1 MASEVKVGINASQA
15 DVSGFQKAMH
25 ATDGFI
31 GRVMG
36 MNGALAGLRSQLV
49 ALAGAGGIMQ
59 LARAGITMNASIET
73 AAMSFRTLLK
83 GADAASARVRELYK
97 FAAET
102 PFEFTEVLAASRILQ
117 SMTEGAMATGEGL
130 RLVGDAASASGR
142 SLEEVAMWV
151 GRLYAGLKSGTPV
164 GEATLRLIEMGLVSG
179 ETARQ
184 LNGLVEQGALGAKA
198 FDTLRNALG
207 QFSGSMEL
215 QSRTFTGRLSTMKDA
230 LNAFIGERTRGL
242 FESLKVAMEGFTRV
256 LTSREMETAMD
267 RLSGLFIGGALAA
280 GITAAWA
287 ALAKLVAEMKVL
299 VWVVQS
305 TNLATGLGMMFTTAQ
320 VAAMG
325 LAAQI
330 GLVVTAMW
338 TLVEAWRAL
347 NAQQAMT
354 DARAGLEATTTRAR
368 TGLEEEIQRRVASG
382 SLSADRAAA
391 LRADLAAGFAGKEV
405 PKYAYESTFTG
416 GVQRV
421 RRGSETVRDA
431 DAEAAAIKRV
441 GEALREVEQARVGN
455 AEMLGPTSD
464 EVTLQERYLAGRKAL
479 SDNNRAL
486 EQWLADQEA
495 NEGGSIYGPT
505 ADEVAK
511 QEDYL
516 RQREDRFAEMEQA
529 AALYRAEQAAANNF
543 TTQLRSEMQQLAA
556 QWGTMAQGMARAITG
571 TVVNA
576 VQGLSNALANV
587 IVGTQS
593 AAQAFSQFAVQ
604 MLTSFIASLQSQ
616 FFSPFIPLRP
626 RAT

>member
-1 MASEVKVGINASQA
+1 
-15 DVSGFQKAMH
+15 
-25 ATDGFI
+25 
-31 GRVMG
+31 
-36 MNGALAGLRSQLV
+36 
-49 ALAGAGGIMQ
+49 
-59 LARAGITMNASIET
+59 
-73 AAMSFRTLLK
+73 
-83 GADAASARVRELYK
+83 
-97 FAAET
+97 
-102 PFEFTEVLAASRILQ
+102 
-117 SMTEGAMATGEGL
+117 
-130 RLVGDAASASGR
+130 
-142 SLEEVAMWV
+142 
-151 GRLYAGLKSGTPV
+151 
-164 GEATLRLIEMGLVSG
+164 MGLVSG

-604 MLTSFIASLQSQ
+604 MLTSFIASILQMILWAKVA
-616 FFSPFIPLRP
+616 IPILTALGILSGGSVPAAGAVATPTALAAGMAASAGVLAFDAGGPVFGGEQLIRVNERGPEFVMSADAVRHYGMDVLSRMNAGAGAGDTGDPMRIVIVDDRRRAEELLRDP
-626 RAT
+626 RFRSRVVDLAT